1 MSKTMLFVGTLR
13 RNHRERLERAARK
26 TREAKFRDRCRA
38 MLWSSGGV
46 ACSEIASRLSVHPTT
61 VARWIK
67 DYLRFGF
74 DGLKIGK
81 SPGRPPKIDADAKA
95 ALSQALDHHPRD
107 LDYSLA
113 TWTLGALQDHL
124 RKTVHVHV
132 HIETVRQALKKLGYR
147 HKRPKLSLKHKQ
159 DPADV
164 RRARRARN
172 AALKKV
178 STNPTDTPSSI
189 RTNANSISIPA

>member
-1 MSKTMLFVGTLR
+1 MSKTMLFVGKLR
-13 RNHRERLERAARK
+13 KNRRERLERAAHK
-26 TREAKFRDRCRA
+26 TREARYRDRCRA
-38 MLWSSGGV
+38 ILWSADGV
-46 ACSEIASRLSVHPTT
+46 ACSEIARRLSVHATT

-81 SPGRPPKIDADAKA
+81 SPGRPPKIDAEAKA
-95 ALSQALDHHPRD
+95 ALAHALDHHPRD
-107 LDYSLA
+107 LDYALA
-113 TWTLGALQDHL
+113 TWTLAALQDLL

-132 HIETVRQALKKLGYR
+132 HVETVRLALKKLGYR

-159 DPADV
+159 NPTDV

-178 STNPTDTPSSI
+178 STNPTATPSSI